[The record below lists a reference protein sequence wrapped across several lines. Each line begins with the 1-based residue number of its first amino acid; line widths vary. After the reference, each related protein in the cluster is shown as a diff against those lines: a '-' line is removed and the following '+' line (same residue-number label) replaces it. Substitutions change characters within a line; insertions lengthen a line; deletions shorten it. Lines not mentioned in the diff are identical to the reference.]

1 MKKTEVK
8 QFEIVKDE
16 YGQSIYPV
24 DYSLS
29 MIANILSNFEHGL
42 SRLAVDNNV
51 EEVYLG
57 DIENNLEQMQI
68 GISNI
73 NTSIEELNS
82 TQIDTNNNLEIIV
95 MQLSRIA
102 DALENKNKN
111 K

>member
-8 QFEIVKDE
+8 KFEIVKDE
-16 YGQSIYPV
+16 YGQLVYPV

-29 MIANILSNFEHGL
+29 MIANMLSNFEHGL

-73 NTSIEELNS
+73 NSSIEDLNS
-82 TQIDTNNNLEIIV
+82 TQIDTNNNLELVV

-102 DALENKNKN
+102 DTLENKNK
-111 K
+111 KK